1 MRNNIL
7 KLCILSACISLR
19 KGTLPLKNFRHA
31 KSIGRIYLSLMP
43 ILKKYPFYLRA
54 TVILFGLILCSYA
67 LANLRGIL
75 IPFSF
80 ALFLAILLNPL
91 VDRLMAW
98 KVPKVLAI
106 VLALVA
112 AVIVIAGIW
121 YFLATQMMHFTDQ
134 LPLLRKKFGELL
146 ARLQQWLMQEF
157 NVPMAKQN
165 QYLGEAQASIKPLVG
180 QLLGT
185 VAGTLA
191 TVSLLPVY
199 TFLLLY
205 YKTLLVNFIYEIFA
219 EENARE
225 VATVLRQIRGAIQS
239 YMMGLLLEALIV
251 ASLNTAALLLLGVPY
266 AVLLGVLGALLN
278 VLPFIG
284 GILAVFLPL
293 LVATITKDGFSTQVG
308 IIISYIVIQ
317 FTDNHFLIPYIV
329 SSKVKIN
336 ALISI
341 LAVLLGGAVW
351 GISGMFLS
359 IPFIGILKII
369 FDRIDELKPWGK
381 LLGDEIPTRHPG
393 QRRSRIKVVR

>member
-1 MRNNIL
+1 
-7 KLCILSACISLR
+7 
-19 KGTLPLKNFRHA
+19 
-31 KSIGRIYLSLMP
+31 MP
-43 ILKKYPFYLRA
+43 VLKKYPFYLRA

-67 LANLRGIL
+67 LANLRSIL

-91 VDRLMAW
+91 VDKLMAW
-98 KVPKVLAI
+98 KVPRVPAI

-112 AVIVIAGIW
+112 AIIVIAGIW
-121 YFLATQMMHFTDQ
+121 YFLATQMMHFSDQ
-134 LPLLRKKFGELL
+134 LPLLRKKFTGLMAKLQELL
-146 ARLQQWLMQEF
+146 TNKF

-165 QYLGEAQASIKPLVG
+165 EYIKEAEAGIKPLAG
-180 QLLGT
+180 QLLGS
-185 VAGTLA
+185 VAGTLTTA
-191 TVSLLPVY
+191 TLLPVY

-205 YKTLLVNFIYEIFA
+205 YKTLIINFIYEIFT

-225 VATVLRQIRGAIQS
+225 VGTVLRQIKGAIQS
-239 YMMGLLLEALIV
+239 YMVGLLVEALIV
-251 ASLNTAALLLLGVPY
+251 ASLNTLALLLLGVQY

-278 VLPFIG
+278 VLPFVG
-284 GILAVFLPL
+284 GILALLLPL
-293 LVATITKDGFSTQVG
+293 LVATITKDGYSTQIG
-308 IIISYIVIQ
+308 IVISYVVIQ

-341 LAVLLGGAVW
+341 IAVLLGGAVW

-393 QRRSRIKVVR
+393 QRRSRIKIVR

>member
-1 MRNNIL
+1 
-7 KLCILSACISLR
+7 
-19 KGTLPLKNFRHA
+19 
-31 KSIGRIYLSLMP
+31 MP
-43 ILKKYPFYLRA
+43 VIKKYPFYLRA

-91 VDRLMAW
+91 VDRFMAW
-98 KVPKVLAI
+98 KIHRVAAI
-106 VLALVA
+106 SLALLIA
-112 AVIVIAGIW
+112 ILVIVGIW
-121 YFLATQMMHFTDQ
+121 YFLATQMMQFTDQ
-134 LPLLRKKFGELL
+134 LPRLRQKFAELL
-146 ARLQQWLMQEF
+146 ARLQQTLTQKF
-157 NVPMAKQN
+157 NVPMEKQN
-165 QYLGEAQASIKPLVG
+165 QYLGEAQASIKPLVA

-185 VAGTLA
+185 VAGTLTTA
-191 TVSLLPVY
+191 TLLPVY
-199 TFLLLY
+199 TFLMLY
-205 YKTLLVNFIYEIFA
+205 YKTLLVNFIYEIFS
-219 EENARE
+219 EENAQE
-225 VATVLRQIRGAIQS
+225 VATVLRQIKGAIQS
-239 YMMGLLLEALIV
+239 YMMGLLVEALIV

-284 GILAVFLPL
+284 GIIAVLLPL
-293 LVATITKDGFSTQVG
+293 LVATITKDGFSTQIG
-308 IIISYIVIQ
+308 IVISYAVIQ
-317 FTDNHFLIPYIV
+317 FADNHFLIPYVV

-341 LAVLLGGAVW
+341 VAVLLGGAVW

-369 FDRIDELKPWGK
+369 FDRVGELKPWGR

-393 QRRSRIKVVR
+393 QLLRRRKIKRQ

>member
-1 MRNNIL
+1 M
-7 KLCILSACISLR
+7 
-19 KGTLPLKNFRHA
+19 TL
-31 KSIGRIYLSLMP
+31 
-43 ILKKYPFYLRA
+43 LKKYPFYLRA
-54 TVILFGLILCSYA
+54 TVILFGLVLCSFA

-91 VDRLMAW
+91 VDRLMGW

-106 VLALVA
+106 VLVLVA
-112 AVIVIAGIW
+112 AIVVIAGLW

-134 LPLLRKKFGELL
+134 LPLLRKKFTELL
-146 ARLQQWLMQEF
+146 ARLQQMLTTKFKMPLE
-157 NVPMAKQN
+157 KQN
-165 QYLGEAQASIKPLVG
+165 QYIGEAQAGLTPLVG

-185 VAGTLA
+185 VAGTLTTA
-191 TVSLLPVY
+191 TLLPVY

-205 YKTLLVNFIYEIFA
+205 YKTLIINFIYEIFT
-219 EENARE
+219 EENAGE
-225 VATVLRQIRGAIQS
+225 VGTVLRQIKKAIQS
-239 YMMGLLLEALIV
+239 YMVGLLAEGLIV
-251 ASLNTAALLLLGVPY
+251 ALLNTLALLILGVPY
-266 AVLLGVLGALLN
+266 AILLGVLGALLN

-293 LVATITKDGFSTQVG
+293 LVATITRDGFGTQIA

-317 FTDNHFLIPYIV
+317 FTDNHFLVPYIV

-351 GISGMFLS
+351 GFSGMFLS
-359 IPFIGILKII
+359 IPFIGIVKII

-381 LLGDEIPTRHPG
+381 LLGDEVPLRHRG
-393 QRRSRIKVVR
+393 QRKSRIRVVR